1 MNRDSPLHTNPPALH
16 QREEAQEAN
25 RRTAQNHG
33 GNNVEEDNMAEALW
47 LSQMGATRGRTGQRN
62 AEFL

>member
-1 MNRDSPLHTNPPALH
+1 M
-16 QREEAQEAN
+16 
-25 RRTAQNHG
+25 AQNHG